1 MAPRTIDLS
10 HDLSPATPPFP
21 GNPPVSV
28 SILMAQPQGPLNAS
42 AFSTCVHTGTHLD
55 APFHF
60 FSQGQTIEQ
69 LAPERCMGPAALL
82 PLPGCR
88 EVLPAH
94 LGPREAAIRRA
105 GKLVLD
111 LDWARHWGEECYF
124 TEYPALSPAAAN
136 LLVEWGVGLL
146 GVDTPS
152 VDYPPNESH
161 QTLLGN
167 GVLILENLNGLSQ
180 VGREEFHLLALPL
193 RLSGRDASPVR
204 ALALVED

>member
-21 GNPPVSV
+21 GNPPVAV
-28 SILMAQPQGPLNAS
+28 SILMAIPQASLNAS
-42 AFSTCVHTGTHLD
+42 AFSTSLHTGTHLD

-69 LAPERCMGPAALL
+69 IPPERCMGPAVLL
-82 PLPGCR
+82 ALPGCR

-94 LGPREAAIRRA
+94 LEPHQADIRRTR
-105 GKLVLD
+105 KLVLD
-111 LDWARHWGEECYF
+111 LGWARHWGEERYF
-124 TEYPALSPAAAN
+124 AEYPVLSPAAAK
-136 LLVEWGVGLL
+136 LLVAWGAELL
-146 GVDTPS
+146 GADIPS

-161 QTLLGN
+161 QVLLGG
-167 GVLILENLNGLSQ
+167 GVLILENLTGL
-180 VGREEFHLLALPL
+180 GRIGRGEFELLALPL
-193 RLSGRDASPVR
+193 RLKGRDASPVR